1 MDTMPHARRR
11 KPILCADFGA
21 FFGQIGSILSLD
33 SLYFIATRE
42 GLVIAFSACRGSAR
56 AANRMPTR
64 TFAALFF
71 SRSKSE
77 LEQLPNRIAT
87 RDSREPK
94 ARQ

>member
-21 FFGQIGSILSLD
+21 FFGQIGSISSLD

-42 GLVIAFSACRGSAR
+42 GLVIAFSACRASAR